1 MRATRRWARLWTG
14 LAVSAVTV
22 TAVAGCTDATDAYC
36 DRLAADADLRALT
49 TSIENGDLE
58 SARSAADEFRRL
70 ADDAPSEIRA
80 DMREIATGI
89 TGIVELLEQ
98 ERRETS
104 VSDDTFGSETETE
117 QLRNRLN
124 DRFDDL
130 DRRSL
135 RVETWASTNCGL
147 DLS

>member
-1 MRATRRWARLWTG
+1 ML
-14 LAVSAVTV
+14 
-22 TAVAGCTDATDAYC
+22 AGCTSPTDAFC
-36 DRLAADADLRALT
+36 ARLEADAHLKSLT
-49 TSIENGDLE
+49 SSIQKGDLE
-58 SARSAADEFRRL
+58 AAGAAADEFTDL
-70 ADDAPSEIRA
+70 ADGAPEEIRA
-80 DMREIATGI
+80 DMREIATGVV
-89 TGIVELLEQ
+89 GIVELLEQ

-104 VSDDTFGSETETE
+104 VSDDTFSAETETE

-124 DRFDDL
+124 ERFDDL